1 VQIVKLR
8 LDHLN
13 CYCPVTG
20 EPIFNEDEGL
30 MLESPAL
37 KGYWVNLTP
46 SEPYYVSLA
55 LTERWKD
62 YLSSVHKDNFLDV
75 AEFLTAI
82 DEPNW
87 VAFECE
93 YVGVSGDTGWIVID
107 MNYDVNVEL
116 W

>member
-1 VQIVKLR
+1 MQNVKLC

-13 CYCPVTG
+13 FYCPVTG
-20 EPIFNEDEGL
+20 EPICNEEEGL

-46 SEPYYVSLA
+46 DDPYYVSLQ

-62 YLSSVHKDNFLDV
+62 YLSSVHEDDFPDA
-75 AEFLTAI
+75 AEFLAVI

-87 VAFECE
+87 VTFECE
-93 YVGVSGDTGWIVID
+93 YAGVSGDTGWIVID
-107 MNYDVNVEL
+107 MNYDVNA
-116 W
+116 

>member
-1 VQIVKLR
+1 MQIVKLR

-13 CYCPVTG
+13 FYCPVTG
-20 EPIFNEDEGL
+20 EPICNAEEGQAL
-30 MLESPAL
+30 DSPAL
-37 KGYWVNLTP
+37 KGYWINSTP
-46 SEPYYVSLA
+46 DEPYYVSLA

-62 YLSSVHKDNFLDV
+62 YLSSVDEDDFPDAAKFL
-75 AEFLTAI
+75 AAI

-93 YVGVSGDTGWIVID
+93 YAGVSGDIAWIVIN
-107 MNYDVNVEL
+107 MNYDESVEL